1 MVFNR
6 DKKDHSRYLNERV
19 ATWLLIADT
28 FLRPERKGRICY
40 IEILSLLELDLSL
53 FSHFA
58 RTLPLCILSAAVK
71 LCENWTSLFAV
82 LTIVHKVG
90 QKSWCQKNY
99 TNIKV
104 SLCEKKE

>member
-1 MVFNR
+1 M
-6 DKKDHSRYLNERV
+6 KE
-19 ATWLLIADT
+19 WLLDGSLWTHFASGK
-28 FLRPERKGRICY
+28 ERTHFY

-58 RTLPLCILSAAVK
+58 RTLPLCILAAAFK

-99 TNIKV
+99 TNNKV
-104 SLCEKKE
+104 SLCEKKG